1 MSPVM
6 PILQPLFPGALA
18 AHGDGLQCAAVPPPG
33 ALHLAALLGTPGGLS
48 DVLHRQA
55 RHRGAGLHDLR
66 AVASVWTLDYLDRL
80 LPPMV
85 AAASVLQHAFPAGAQ
100 NIWLRLDAHGTV
112 QSFHI
117 VAAGTPMRGTATAE
131 RYAALLWQHLAPLFA
146 RLTELT
152 RVAPKILWGNTAR
165 RLDLILAQAVAQV
178 GPGTPVAADRDF
190 LLERAHWPEGS
201 NPMHGPQREVP
212 RGEAAAPLR
221 LHRQCCLYYLLPGES
236 HCGACPLA
244 PQHRRAAEAPSA

>member
-1 MSPVM
+1 M
-6 PILQPLFPGALA
+6 PLLQPLFPGALA
-18 AHGDGLQCAAVPPPG
+18 PHGDGLQCAPAPPPD
-33 ALHLAALLGTPGGLS
+33 ALHLAALLGTPGGLG

-55 RHRGAGLHDLR
+55 RHRGTGLHDLR

-100 NIWLRLDAHGTV
+100 DIWVRLDAHGTV

-117 VAAGTPMRGTATAE
+117 VGPGHPMRGAGTAD
-131 RYAALLWQHLAPLFA
+131 RYAALFWQHLAPLFA
-146 RLTELT
+146 RLAELT

-165 RLDLILAQAVAQV
+165 RLDHILAQAVAQV
-178 GPGTPVAADRDF
+178 GPGTPVSADRDF
-190 LLERAHWPEGS
+190 LLHRPQWPGGC
-201 NPMHGPQREVP
+201 NPMHGPQREVL
-212 RGEAAAPLR
+212 RGEGAAPLR

-244 PQHRRAAEAPSA
+244 PQHRRTADMPGA